1 MSWKVKFGSS
11 NTVGYRDAPGDLTQL
26 QLLLAQKVDVSSNSL
41 VMSASLV
48 WMNSLGLSQM

>member
-11 NTVGYRDAPGDLTQL
+11 NTVVYRDALGDLTQL